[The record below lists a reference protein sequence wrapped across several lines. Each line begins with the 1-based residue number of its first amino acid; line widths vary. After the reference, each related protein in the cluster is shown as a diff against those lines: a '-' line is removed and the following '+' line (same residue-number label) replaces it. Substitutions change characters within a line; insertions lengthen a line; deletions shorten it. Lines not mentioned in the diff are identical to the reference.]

1 MSLPLLRRSLVA
13 PISNGSSA
21 FILPCK
27 KLIFEYCETWGS
39 NRGMKDFLLRDVV
52 AVAEKNQGVEV
63 VVRRVENRHPHVRG
77 IYGASVCVGDGEGS

>member
-1 MSLPLLRRSLVA
+1 
-13 PISNGSSA
+13 
-21 FILPCK
+21 
-27 KLIFEYCETWGS
+27 
-39 NRGMKDFLLRDVV
+39 MKDFLLRDVV